1 METSCGRERLSRVR
15 SSSKSLAT
23 FIISVAEGDSPVDRT
38 CVYVSLESD
47 FFVEERSIHLAEEF
61 LERVTADNV
70 GVCLET

>member
-1 METSCGRERLSRVR
+1 M
-15 SSSKSLAT
+15 
-23 FIISVAEGDSPVDRT
+23 
-38 CVYVSLESD
+38 YVSLESD